1 MPHLPCPA
9 WQLAISSSH
18 LIVLWL
24 WPCSLKQRTQ
34 FNSRL
39 ISVTAPPTLLASPSP
54 CRATLVSVVSHLP
67 HLSYYS
73 QLPHLFRIPFAL
85 FCRIIERRSM
95 NSSQSTMPPQSRPPS
110 CLLPL
115 LLFLLLRLYL
125 PLLTGR
131 RTASFYLHTFGIN
144 WSSLFRVS
152 FLTPFPSPS
161 FPPWSGTTHT

>member
-39 ISVTAPPTLLASPSP
+39 ISVTAPPAPLAAPLPCHTCLSCVPLAS
-54 CRATLVSVVSHLP
+54 LVLLLP
-67 HLSYYS
+67 AASLVPNS
-73 QLPHLFRIPFAL
+73 LCIIF
-85 FCRIIERRSM
+85 RIIERRSM

-115 LLFLLLRLYL
+115 LLLLSLYL
-125 PLLTGR
+125 TLLTGR

-152 FLTPFPSPS
+152 FLTPIPSPS
-161 FPPWSGTTHT
+161 FPPRSGTTHT